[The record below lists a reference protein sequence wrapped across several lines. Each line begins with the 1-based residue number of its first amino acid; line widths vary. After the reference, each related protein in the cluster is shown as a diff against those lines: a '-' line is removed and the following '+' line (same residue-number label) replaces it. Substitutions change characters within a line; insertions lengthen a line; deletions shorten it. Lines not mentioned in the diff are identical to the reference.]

1 TNDNTL
7 AFTSM
12 DAAFNPTTGVTI
24 NGGTGAN
31 SFTFTNFGSSF
42 TGALNILGNAGTD
55 STTFTTSL
63 TTTVINVQ
71 TETTT
76 ISGISLSTS
85 GGNMTFG
92 GDVALNTGNV
102 TLNTTGGNLSIAGNL
117 SGAQDLTLAPGIAAG
132 TTTIAG
138 NVSNLGDG
146 NGAALTIGNGI
157 TGLVWFQGS
166 FAANSGITAFA
177 GSSVRFNGDVTLGN
191 GTVGTTLPGNL
202 TLDGL
207 NWSSFDD
214 VALGTVTLSSAAVS
228 LATNNGNLTFNGTV
242 NGAQN
247 LSAVAGTGTVIFAN
261 DVGSGTTIG
270 SLTVTAATI
279 QTSTGSDVTANGPV
293 SFTATTANSL
303 GGNITTCSDAITII
317 GNATLSSSVSLNTSN
332 PGNSIQITGTVEGT
346 AANSQALT
354 LNAGTAGTVTV
365 TGSIGKNTAL
375 QSLTLT
381 NSNGATFGT
390 LESDTIQAKTS
401 TVISNSVA
409 GSTVLFN
416 GALVTDSLTSSGNA
430 YHLHLAGTGS
440 IIGTTSLQ
448 NAGQAIFGNSSADIL
463 LFLAPL
469 SVTVPSSVELFGQ
482 IRTQSST
489 VLLGDSNTP
498 VNLRSADSVVDTTN
512 NMDPLFLTGAT
523 ITFGS
528 VIEGKTGAG
537 SENLALNAGTT
548 GDVVF
553 AGTIGAA
560 RRMGTLH
567 LRGLRNTILPSVTAQ
582 TLLQTTGTGT
592 TTFNGTVNTT
602 SATGVD
608 ITTTNIVVNALIT
621 TIVDAS
627 VPASAPG
634 IVRLQATAGTASATT
649 GIITMLDPGQIVS
662 SNDVTI
668 GGNRNVAPA
677 ILVYEATPAGP
688 DLTPQTRD
696 FITTTTAGADVLI
709 ESSINFISPGETANN
724 NFIINT
730 KAANGSITL
739 QGAIDGNWN
748 NFVLISGTGT
758 VATTATAPMTE
769 VATLTLQDNSGF
781 SNGTI
786 NLNASI
792 AIDWIEVY
800 PQNYAVN
807 ILGSSNTVGVRSYY
821 KYGNTQHPVFH
832 NTGGVRF
839 GDDATDYIWFRERL
853 TSLAST
859 TTVTGVS
866 EANSTIAFGND
877 LVSDPASLHSTGGGD
892 VNITGN
898 VRGSGATLRF
908 GENTDGFMNYRITGN
923 VTLGTLTTFAD
934 DTSITFLEDVTL
946 ETPTTLLNL
955 RTQLGDA
962 ADDITTVNG
971 NFSTSAV
978 ALLSLGGTVATTGGA
993 ITISTVT
1000 LLAPAVLDTTSG
1012 GTSAAISVTRI
1023 VGNSSLAV
1031 DAGTT
1036 AGATIAIAEM
1046 AHLTGGLTV
1055 RNAGGLV
1062 TLGALGG
1069 SASGPVTITNSQ
1081 NGVRFN
1087 NPLTASALTV
1097 NGTAAGSSILFED
1110 GYLVRIDAF
1119 TTA

>member
-1 TNDNTL
+1 FSGLQDGATISTDFGGSGKTARISYHAGDGNDIAIIVDEDTPLVPITGLGNIELELRMAEETLQVLINAAVVDTFVLDGIKNLTLGGRVGQNDVLRLSFAAANAELLSKLSMLTVNLGGDAGDDLIINANNGDVTVTHTAAGSGSVSVDALTLPFTGVGPNTLYIENSDDLTMTFGNSATGMTFTDHADATYSQVAGTGFTTTRFINPASSFIINLGTNDNTL

-92 GDVALNTGNV
+92 GDVALNPGNV

-117 SGAQDLTLAPGIAAG
+117 SGAQDLTLASGIAAG

-146 NGAALTIGNGI
+146 NGAALTIGSGI
-157 TGLVWFQGS
+157 TGLVWLQGS

-177 GSSVRFNGDVTLGN
+177 GSSVRFNGDVTIADGS
-191 GTVGTTLPGNL
+191 VGTTLPGAV

-228 LATNNGNLTFNGTV
+228 LTTNNGNLTFNGTV
-242 NGAQN
+242 NGAQD

-279 QTSTGSDVTANGPV
+279 QTSTGSDVRANGPV

-317 GNATLSSSVSLNTSN
+317 GNATLSSSVSLNTSS
-332 PGNSIQITGTVEGT
+332 PGNSIQMTGTVEGT

-365 TGSIGKNTAL
+365 TGSIGKTTAL

-463 LFLAPL
+463 LFVAPL

-482 IRTQSST
+482 IRTQRST

-512 NMDPLFLTGAT
+512 NMDPLFLIGAT

-608 ITTTNIVVNALIT
+608 VTTTNIIVNALIT
-621 TIVDAS
+621 TIVDGS
-627 VPASAPG
+627 VPA
-634 IVRLQATAGTASATT
+634 
-649 GIITMLDPGQIVS
+649 
-662 SNDVTI
+662 
-668 GGNRNVAPA
+668 
-677 ILVYEATPAGP
+677 
-688 DLTPQTRD
+688 
-696 FITTTTAGADVLI
+696 
-709 ESSINFISPGETANN
+709 
-724 NFIINT
+724 
-730 KAANGSITL
+730 
-739 QGAIDGNWN
+739 
-748 NFVLISGTGT
+748 
-758 VATTATAPMTE
+758 
-769 VATLTLQDNSGF
+769 
-781 SNGTI
+781 
-786 NLNASI
+786 
-792 AIDWIEVY
+792 
-800 PQNYAVN
+800 
-807 ILGSSNTVGVRSYY
+807 
-821 KYGNTQHPVFH
+821 
-832 NTGGVRF
+832 
-839 GDDATDYIWFRERL
+839 
-853 TSLAST
+853 
-859 TTVTGVS
+859 
-866 EANSTIAFGND
+866 
-877 LVSDPASLHSTGGGD
+877 
-892 VNITGN
+892 
-898 VRGSGATLRF
+898 
-908 GENTDGFMNYRITGN
+908 
-923 VTLGTLTTFAD
+923 
-934 DTSITFLEDVTL
+934 
-946 ETPTTLLNL
+946 
-955 RTQLGDA
+955 
-962 ADDITTVNG
+962 
-971 NFSTSAV
+971 
-978 ALLSLGGTVATTGGA
+978 
-993 ITISTVT
+993 
-1000 LLAPAVLDTTSG
+1000 
-1012 GTSAAISVTRI
+1012 
-1023 VGNSSLAV
+1023 
-1031 DAGTT
+1031 
-1036 AGATIAIAEM
+1036 
-1046 AHLTGGLTV
+1046 
-1055 RNAGGLV
+1055 
-1062 TLGALGG
+1062 
-1069 SASGPVTITNSQ
+1069 
-1081 NGVRFN
+1081 
-1087 NPLTASALTV
+1087 
-1097 NGTAAGSSILFED
+1097 
-1110 GYLVRIDAF
+1110 
-1119 TTA
+1119 

>member
-1 TNDNTL
+1 SGTIHGDVSVSTGAVLSPGNSPGILSTGDLVLTAGSTYIVEIQGVDPGTGYDRTNVTGTVDLGGATLSLVFTNFAAPEGGEYIIVMNDGTDEIVNRFAGLEDGALVAASFAGQPYAGRISYHAGDGNDVSIIVDKPNNNIVIPAVPSEIILRVAEETLQVLVNGAVVDTFVLDGIDSVTLAGNAGVNDVMRLSFAAANQKLLTKLTMLGIDLGGDSGDDLIINANSGNVTVTHSATGSGSINVDGLPLPFTGVGSNTLYIENTTNLTMTFGNSATGINFTDHADAGYSQVAGTGFTTTRFTNPATSFTINLGTNDNTL

-346 AANSQALT
+346 AANSQPLT

-448 NAGQAIFGNSSADIL
+448 NA
-463 LFLAPL
+463 
-469 SVTVPSSVELFGQ
+469 
-482 IRTQSST
+482 
-489 VLLGDSNTP
+489 
-498 VNLRSADSVVDTTN
+498 
-512 NMDPLFLTGAT
+512 
-523 ITFGS
+523 
-528 VIEGKTGAG
+528 
-537 SENLALNAGTT
+537 
-548 GDVVF
+548 
-553 AGTIGAA
+553 
-560 RRMGTLH
+560 
-567 LRGLRNTILPSVTAQ
+567 
-582 TLLQTTGTGT
+582 
-592 TTFNGTVNTT
+592 
-602 SATGVD
+602 
-608 ITTTNIVVNALIT
+608 
-621 TIVDAS
+621 
-627 VPASAPG
+627 
-634 IVRLQATAGTASATT
+634 
-649 GIITMLDPGQIVS
+649 
-662 SNDVTI
+662 
-668 GGNRNVAPA
+668 
-677 ILVYEATPAGP
+677 
-688 DLTPQTRD
+688 
-696 FITTTTAGADVLI
+696 
-709 ESSINFISPGETANN
+709 
-724 NFIINT
+724 
-730 KAANGSITL
+730 
-739 QGAIDGNWN
+739 
-748 NFVLISGTGT
+748 
-758 VATTATAPMTE
+758 
-769 VATLTLQDNSGF
+769 
-781 SNGTI
+781 
-786 NLNASI
+786 
-792 AIDWIEVY
+792 
-800 PQNYAVN
+800 
-807 ILGSSNTVGVRSYY
+807 
-821 KYGNTQHPVFH
+821 
-832 NTGGVRF
+832 
-839 GDDATDYIWFRERL
+839 
-853 TSLAST
+853 
-859 TTVTGVS
+859 
-866 EANSTIAFGND
+866 
-877 LVSDPASLHSTGGGD
+877 
-892 VNITGN
+892 
-898 VRGSGATLRF
+898 
-908 GENTDGFMNYRITGN
+908 
-923 VTLGTLTTFAD
+923 
-934 DTSITFLEDVTL
+934 
-946 ETPTTLLNL
+946 
-955 RTQLGDA
+955 
-962 ADDITTVNG
+962 
-971 NFSTSAV
+971 
-978 ALLSLGGTVATTGGA
+978 
-993 ITISTVT
+993 
-1000 LLAPAVLDTTSG
+1000 
-1012 GTSAAISVTRI
+1012 
-1023 VGNSSLAV
+1023 
-1031 DAGTT
+1031 
-1036 AGATIAIAEM
+1036 
-1046 AHLTGGLTV
+1046 
-1055 RNAGGLV
+1055 
-1062 TLGALGG
+1062 
-1069 SASGPVTITNSQ
+1069 
-1081 NGVRFN
+1081 
-1087 NPLTASALTV
+1087 
-1097 NGTAAGSSILFED
+1097 
-1110 GYLVRIDAF
+1110 
-1119 TTA
+1119 